1 MTKYDP
7 KSLKAEEFINDAEIR
22 ETLKYADENK
32 DDLELI
38 DSIIEKAKLRKGLSH
53 REASVL
59 LACDNEEKIK
69 EIYELAMQIKK
80 DFYGDRIV
88 MFAPL
93 YLSNYC
99 VNGCVY
105 CPYHAKNKHICRKKL
120 TQEEVKAEVIAL
132 QDMGHKRLAI
142 EAGEDPVNN
151 PIEYILECIDTIYSI
166 KHKNGAIRRVNV
178 NIAATT
184 VENYKKLHDA
194 GIGTYILFQE
204 TYNKESYEKLHPT
217 GPKLRLSHRGYGQSH
232 GGRNRRRRTGRTVW
246 SGALPL

>member
-1 MTKYDP
+1 MYKYD
-7 KSLKAEEFINDAEIR
+7 KNSLKAEEFINDAEIMASL
-22 ETLKYADENK
+22 EYADKNK
-32 DDLELI
+32 NNVELI
-38 DSIIEKAKLRKGLSH
+38 NKIIEKAKLKKGIDH

-59 LACDNEEKIK
+59 LACELPDKIEEISA
-69 EIYELAMQIKK
+69 LAQQIKK

-120 TQEEVKAEVIAL
+120 TQDEVRQEVIAL
-132 QDMGHKRLAI
+132 QDMGHKRLAV

-184 VENYKKLHDA
+184 
-194 GIGTYILFQE
+194 
-204 TYNKESYEKLHPT
+204 
-217 GPKLRLSHRGYGQSH
+217 SH
-232 GGRNRRRRTGRTVW
+232 
-246 SGALPL
+246 